1 VQEKNI
7 AYHNMEFQNNQID
20 SFSIP
25 KSEDVQ
31 FEKLDP
37 AYKKVSIYITTIIF
51 GIILMAYL
59 IVGIFV
65 EALYQFPW
73 ILIVVM
79 GWSILSGLFVLLAM
93 KGYDYE
99 GFAVREKDILY
110 QSGIFF
116 RSTLIIPFNR
126 VQHCEIEHG
135 PIDRMFGLAELSL
148 FTAGGSAS
156 DLSIPGLTQD
166 KAAALKNFIT
176 NRVAADEEE

>member
-1 VQEKNI
+1 
-7 AYHNMEFQNNQID
+7 MEFKNNQVD
-20 SFSIP
+20 TFTIP

-37 AYKKVSIYITTIIF
+37 AYKKVNIYITAIIF
-51 GIILMAYL
+51 AIILVAYL

-65 EALYQFPW
+65 GVLFQFPW
-73 ILIVVM
+73 LLLFGAV
-79 GWSILSGLFVLLAM
+79 WSILTGLFILLAV

-135 PIDRMFGLAELSL
+135 PIDRIFGLAELSL
-148 FTAGGSAS
+148 FTAGGSSS
-156 DLSIPGLTQD
+156 DLSIPGLAQD
-166 KAAALKNFIT
+166 KASALKYFIT

>member
-1 VQEKNI
+1 
-7 AYHNMEFQNNQID
+7 MEFQNNQVD
-20 SFSIP
+20 TFTIP

-37 AYKKVSIYITTIIF
+37 AYKKVSIYISAIIF
-51 GIILMAYL
+51 VIILLAYL

-65 EALYQFPW
+65 EVLFQFPW
-73 ILIVVM
+73 LLLFGVA
-79 GWSILSGLFVLLAM
+79 WSVLTGFFILLAA
-93 KGYDYE
+93 KGYEYE
-99 GFAVREKDILY
+99 GYAVREKDILY

-135 PIDRMFGLAELSL
+135 PVDRMFGLAELSL
-148 FTAGGSAS
+148 FTAGGSSS
-156 DLSIPGLTQD
+156 DLSIPGLAQD
-166 KAAALKNFIT
+166 KASALKNFIT

>member
-1 VQEKNI
+1 
-7 AYHNMEFQNNQID
+7 MEFKNNQVD
-20 SFSIP
+20 TFTIP

-37 AYKKVSIYITTIIF
+37 AYKKVNIYITAIIF
-51 GIILMAYL
+51 AIILMAYL

-65 EALYQFPW
+65 GVLFQFPW
-73 ILIVVM
+73 LLLFGAV
-79 GWSILSGLFVLLAM
+79 WSILTGLFILLAV

-135 PIDRMFGLAELSL
+135 PIDRIFGLAELSL
-148 FTAGGSAS
+148 FTAGGSSS
-156 DLSIPGLTQD
+156 DLSIPGLAQD
-166 KAAALKNFIT
+166 KASALKYFIT

>member
-1 VQEKNI
+1 MASKKILLLKHGISKQPGGTLT
-7 AYHNMEFQNNQID
+7 
-20 SFSIP
+20 IP

-51 GIILMAYL
+51 AVILIAYL

-65 EALYQFPW
+65 DVLYQFPW
-73 ILIVVM
+73 IVLFVVV
-79 GWSILSGLFVLLAM
+79 WSVLTGLFILLAV
-93 KGYDYE
+93 KGYEYE
-99 GFAVREKDILY
+99 GFAVREKDILF

-156 DLSIPGLTQD
+156 DLSIPG
-166 KAAALKNFIT
+166 
-176 NRVAADEEE
+176 

>member
-1 VQEKNI
+1 
-7 AYHNMEFQNNQID
+7 MEFQNNQVD
-20 SFSIP
+20 TFTIP

-37 AYKKVSIYITTIIF
+37 AYKKVSIYITAIIF
-51 GIILMAYL
+51 VIILLAYL

-65 EALYQFPW
+65 EVLYQFPW
-73 ILIVVM
+73 LLLVGVA
-79 GWSILSGLFVLLAM
+79 WSVLTGLFILLAA

-99 GFAVREKDILY
+99 GYAVREKDILY

-135 PIDRMFGLAELSL
+135 PVDRMFGLAELSL
-148 FTAGGSAS
+148 FTAGGSSS
-156 DLSIPGLTQD
+156 DLSIPGLDQD
-166 KAAALKNFIT
+166 KASALKNFIT

>member
-1 VQEKNI
+1 
-7 AYHNMEFQNNQID
+7 MEFKNNQVD
-20 SFSIP
+20 TFTIP

-51 GIILMAYL
+51 AIILIAYL

-65 EALYQFPW
+65 DVLYQFPW
-73 ILIVVM
+73 ILLVGVS
-79 GWSILSGLFVLLAM
+79 WSALTALFILLAI
-93 KGYDYE
+93 KGYEYE
-99 GFAVREKDILY
+99 GFAVREKDILF
-110 QSGIFF
+110 QSGILF

-148 FTAGGSAS
+148 FTAGGSSS

>member
-1 VQEKNI
+1 
-7 AYHNMEFQNNQID
+7 MEFQNNQID

-37 AYKKVSIYITTIIF
+37 AYKKVSIYITAIIF

>member
-1 VQEKNI
+1 
-7 AYHNMEFQNNQID
+7 MEFQNNQVD
-20 SFSIP
+20 TFTIP
-25 KSEDVQ
+25 KSEGVQ

-37 AYKKVSIYITTIIF
+37 AYKKVSIYITAIIF
-51 GIILMAYL
+51 IIILMAYL

-65 EALYQFPW
+65 EVLYQFPW
-73 ILIVVM
+73 LFFFGVA
-79 GWSILSGLFVLLAM
+79 WSVLTGLFILLAA

-99 GFAVREKDILY
+99 GYAVREKDILY

-135 PIDRMFGLAELSL
+135 PVDRMFGLAELSL
-148 FTAGGSAS
+148 FTAGGSSS

-166 KAAALKNFIT
+166 KASALKNFIT

>member
-1 VQEKNI
+1 
-7 AYHNMEFQNNQID
+7 MEFQNNQVD
-20 SFSIP
+20 TFTIP

-37 AYKKVSIYITTIIF
+37 AYKKVSIYITVIIF
-51 GIILMAYL
+51 VIILMVYL

-65 EALYQFPW
+65 EVLYQFPW
-73 ILIVVM
+73 ILLAGV
-79 GWSILSGLFVLLAM
+79 GWSALTGLFILLAA

-99 GFAVREKDILY
+99 GYAVREKDILY
-110 QSGIFF
+110 KSGIFF

-135 PIDRMFGLAELSL
+135 PVDRLFGLAELSL
-148 FTAGGSAS
+148 FTAGGSSS
-156 DLSIPGLTQD
+156 DLSIPGLNQE
-166 KAAALKNFIT
+166 KASALKNFIT

>member
-1 VQEKNI
+1 
-7 AYHNMEFQNNQID
+7 MEFQNNQVD
-20 SFSIP
+20 TFTIP

-37 AYKKVSIYITTIIF
+37 AYKKVSIYITAIIF
-51 GIILMAYL
+51 VIILMAYL
-59 IVGIFV
+59 IMGIFV
-65 EALYQFPW
+65 EVLYQFPW
-73 ILIVVM
+73 LLLFGVAWFV
-79 GWSILSGLFVLLAM
+79 LTGLFILLAA

-99 GFAVREKDILY
+99 GYAVREKDILY

-135 PIDRMFGLAELSL
+135 PVDRMFGLAELSL
-148 FTAGGSAS
+148 FTAGGSSS
-156 DLSIPGLTQD
+156 DLSIPGLDQE
-166 KAAALKNFIT
+166 KASALKNFIT

>member
-1 VQEKNI
+1 
-7 AYHNMEFQNNQID
+7 MEFQNNQVD
-20 SFSIP
+20 TFTIP

-51 GIILMAYL
+51 AIILMAYL

-65 EALYQFPW
+65 DVLYQYPW
-73 ILIVVM
+73 ILLVVVA
-79 GWSILSGLFVLLAM
+79 WSVLTGLFILLAV
-93 KGYDYE
+93 KGYEYE
-99 GFAVREKDILY
+99 GFAVREKDILF

-135 PIDRMFGLAELSL
+135 PIDRMFGLAALSL

-176 NRVAADEEE
+176 QKVAKSDDEEE

>member
-1 VQEKNI
+1 
-7 AYHNMEFQNNQID
+7 MEFKNNQVD
-20 SFSIP
+20 TFTIP

-37 AYKKVSIYITTIIF
+37 AYKKVNIYITAIIF
-51 GIILMAYL
+51 AIILMAYL

-65 EALYQFPW
+65 GVLFQFPW
-73 ILIVVM
+73 LLLFGAV
-79 GWSILSGLFVLLAM
+79 WSILTGLFILLAV

-126 VQHCEIEHG
+126 VQHCEIVHG
-135 PIDRMFGLAELSL
+135 PIDRIFGLAELSL
-148 FTAGGSAS
+148 FTAGGSSS
-156 DLSIPGLTQD
+156 DLSIPGLAQD
-166 KAAALKNFIT
+166 KASALKYFIT